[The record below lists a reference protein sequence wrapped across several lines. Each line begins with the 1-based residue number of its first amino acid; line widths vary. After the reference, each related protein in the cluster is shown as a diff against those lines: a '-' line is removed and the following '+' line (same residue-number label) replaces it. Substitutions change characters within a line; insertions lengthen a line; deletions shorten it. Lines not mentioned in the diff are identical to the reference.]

1 MIPLQRAPFM
11 PPFSCQFTPEAMRDR
26 TALKPLTL
34 VAALILALASVAF
47 PARAQ
52 DANAAKARALVDA
65 AIKMTDS
72 DAALKLL
79 WQATE
84 IDPTLD
90 DAYVYLGLY
99 YNSRSDFTDVIK
111 VYQKLIKYQPRQVSA
126 YLNIGEAYMSFS
138 PARTDDALVYFRKAY
153 DLDRNNSFAA
163 LRIGQLLAQ
172 TGQRDEALKY
182 LRIALGDSAR
192 NPTVASEAEKTL
204 KQMGAL

>member
-1 MIPLQRAPFM
+1 MISLQRSSFM

-34 VAALILALASVAF
+34 VAALMLALASVAF

-72 DAALKLL
+72 DGAVKLL

-90 DAYVYLGLY
+90 DAYIYLGLY
-99 YNSRSDFTDVIK
+99 YNSRSDFTNVDQGLSK
-111 VYQKLIKYQPRQVSA
+111 AHQVSA
-126 YLNIGEAYMSFS
+126 Q
-138 PARTDDALVYFRKAY
+138 P
-153 DLDRNNSFAA
+153 
-163 LRIGQLLAQ
+163 
-172 TGQRDEALKY
+172 GQRLSEYRRGVHVVFPAPDRRRAGLLSQGVRSSIPRTLSPRSELANCW
-182 LRIALGDSAR
+182 RRSANATR
-192 NPTVASEAEKTL
+192 RSSI
-204 KQMGAL
+204 

>member
-1 MIPLQRAPFM
+1 M
-11 PPFSCQFTPEAMRDR
+11 
-26 TALKPLTL
+26 
-34 VAALILALASVAF
+34 LALASFSF

-52 DANAAKARALVDA
+52 EANAAKARGLVDA

-72 DAALKLL
+72 DAAVKLL

-90 DAYVYLGLY
+90 DAYVYLGVY
-99 YNSRSDFTDVIK
+99 YNSRSDFANVVK
-111 VYQKLIKYQPRQVSA
+111 VYQKLIKYQPNQVSA

-138 PARTDDALVYFRKAY
+138 PPKTDEALIYYRKGYA
-153 DLDRNNSFAA
+153 LEPRNTFAA
-163 LRIGQLLAQ
+163 LRIGELLAQ

-182 LRIALGDSAR
+182 LRIALADSAR
-192 NPTVASEAEKTL
+192 NPTVASEAEKAL

>member
-1 MIPLQRAPFM
+1 
-11 PPFSCQFTPEAMRDR
+11 MRDR

-34 VAALILALASVAF
+34 LAALMLALASAAF

-52 DANAAKARALVDA
+52 DANAAKARGLVDA

-84 IDPTLD
+84 IDPTGD

-99 YNSRSDFTDVIK
+99 YNSRSDFSNVVK
-111 VYQKLIKYQPRQVSA
+111 VYQKLIKYQPNQVSA

-138 PARTDDALVYFRKAY
+138 PPKTDDALIYYRKGYA
-153 DLDRNNSFAA
+153 LEPRNTFAA
-163 LRIGQLLAQ
+163 LRIGELLAQ

-182 LRIALGDSAR
+182 LRIALADSAR